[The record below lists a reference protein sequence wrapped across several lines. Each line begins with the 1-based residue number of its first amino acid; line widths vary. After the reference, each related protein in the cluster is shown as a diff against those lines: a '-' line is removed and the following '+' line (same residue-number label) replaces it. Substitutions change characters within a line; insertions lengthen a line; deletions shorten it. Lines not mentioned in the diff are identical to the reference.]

1 MDKISVLRKN
11 VAEYRRVFNLLD
23 KSRNNKVPIDDLKTM
38 LTMLEQDFPDNCVQ
52 RFSQALDAN
61 GTGTFSYEDFLRI
74 VVPELVNR
82 DIYLQV
88 FQLID
93 NKNKGYIDEGDLVSV
108 MDMFGM
114 VDEKVHVASIL
125 KEADLDNDGK
135 ITFDDFYE
143 ILNLK
148 N

>member
-52 RFSQALDAN
+52 RFSQALGAN

-125 KEADLDNDGK
+125 KEADLDKDGK